1 MFKSLAGGL
10 WEKKVRLNF
19 LSSDRLPPIPPE
31 QWTEAQRE
39 VAQAMIAGPRGAVL
53 APFIPLLRSPE
64 LAGHLQ
70 RAGEYLRYRSRI
82 GVRLTELAILVTA
95 NEWQQPVEWA
105 IHAPIAER
113 EGVARAAI
121 DAIARGERPAALAAD
136 EAAVYD
142 VCTELHR
149 SHQVTDA
156 TWAAAI
162 ACFGEQGVVDL
173 IGINGYYALLAMV
186 MNAARTPA

>member
-1 MFKSLAGGL
+1 MPHT
-10 WEKKVRLNF
+10 
-19 LSSDRLPPIPPE
+19 DRLPPIPPE

-39 VAQAMIAGPRGAVL
+39 VAQAMISGPRGAVL
-53 APFIPLLRSPE
+53 APFVPLLRSPE
-64 LAGHLQ
+64 LASHLQ
-70 RAGEYLRYRSRI
+70 RAGEYLRYRSSI

-113 EGVARAAI
+113 EGVARATI
-121 DAIARGERPAALAAD
+121 DAIARGERPAALATD

-156 TWAAAI
+156 TWATAI
-162 ACFGEQGVVDL
+162 ACFGEQGMVDL